1 MEYIE
6 ARKSFPCFDEPGFRS
21 VYSMTIIHDETL
33 KAWSNMPIKSSTAM
47 YLIKNIYSFYPN

>member
-47 YLIKNIYSFYPN
+47 YLIENIY